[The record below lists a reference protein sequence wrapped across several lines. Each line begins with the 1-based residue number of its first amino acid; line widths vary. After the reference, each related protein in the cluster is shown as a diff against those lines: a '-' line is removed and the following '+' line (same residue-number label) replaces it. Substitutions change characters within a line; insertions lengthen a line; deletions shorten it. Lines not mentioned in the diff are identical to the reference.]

1 MPPSSS
7 GLSSQEEELPP
18 AGRSPGLQ
26 PSRTQVPAQVESP
39 HSPKKEAHG
48 SISQGRKLGLGGFST
63 AVGEGAGTQTR
74 SKCGNLGSRPWAL
87 LPGEEVDRQQGVDH
101 GGSAGGPAGSRC
113 VLPGPG
119 GSQAGRRP
127 GVEPLAALPPFV
139 PALLSPD
146 PGSISE
152 SDFTGLQTLLC
163 RLQSPFLCDYNFF
176 LSFFLFSSLLESR
189 NLLTGKSVLEH
200 REVYFLFHAKAITG
214 LSGPGPTH
222 VRTHTVQ
229 LPSPHPG
236 KVCPAVRLEP
246 ARPGVMQTRPPGKR
260 IL

>member
-1 MPPSSS
+1 M
-7 GLSSQEEELPP
+7 GAEL
-18 AGRSPGLQ
+18 AGRP
-26 PSRTQVPAQVESP
+26 
-39 HSPKKEAHG
+39 
-48 SISQGRKLGLGGFST
+48 
-63 AVGEGAGTQTR
+63 
-74 SKCGNLGSRPWAL
+74 GSR
-87 LPGEEVDRQQGVDH
+87 GF
-101 GGSAGGPAGSRC
+101 RC

-119 GSQAGRRP
+119 GSQAAAA
-127 GVEPLAALPPFV
+127 GVEPPAPLPPFV

-176 LSFFLFSSLLESR
+176 SFFLFSSLLESR
-189 NLLTGKSVLEH
+189 NLLTGKSVLELG
-200 REVYFLFHAKAITG
+200 EVCFLFHAKAITG

-236 KVCPAVRLEP
+236 KVRPAVGLEP
-246 ARPGVMQTRPPGKR
+246 ARPGVMQTRPSGKR